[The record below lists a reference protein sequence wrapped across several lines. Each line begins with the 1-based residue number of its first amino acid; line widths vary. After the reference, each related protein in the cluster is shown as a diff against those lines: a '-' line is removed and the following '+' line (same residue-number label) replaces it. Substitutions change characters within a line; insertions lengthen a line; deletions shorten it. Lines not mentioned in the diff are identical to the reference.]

1 MSSIVKF
8 SSPFIK
14 GLTHSNTSVTA
25 TTGATA
31 VTLLAKAQ
39 PHERRAVVIIQNQSS
54 ANNVF
59 LILSDSA
66 TVGILIPPLGSISL
80 DNYNGIVKTYV
91 SATSIV
97 HLAYATA

>member
-1 MSSIVKF
+1 MSHVKF

-39 PHERRAVVIIQNQSS
+39 PHERRAAVIVQNQSS
-54 ANNVF
+54 ANSVY
-59 LILSDSA
+59 LILNDSA
-66 TVGILIPPLGSISL
+66 TVGLLIPPLGSISF
-80 DNYNGIVKTYV
+80 DNYNGIIKAYV
-91 SATSIV
+91 SGAAVV
-97 HLAYATA
+97 HLAYANA

>member
-1 MSSIVKF
+1 MSSFVKF

-14 GLTHSNTSVTA
+14 GLTHSNTSVTV
-25 TTGATA
+25 TTGANA

-39 PHERRAVVIIQNQSS
+39 PHERRAVVILQNQSS
-54 ANNVF
+54 ANTVY
-59 LILSDSA
+59 LILNDSA
-66 TVGILIPPLGSISL
+66 TVGLLIPPLGSIAL
-80 DNYNGIVKTYV
+80 DNYNGIVKAYA